1 MGEWGARR
9 KLAVTV
15 TDNEVVI
22 RSGGYHTGGFHAV
35 TYARSWAQGTRFT
48 VPLRHEV
55 VESASGLRRE
65 PDGP

>member
-1 MGEWGARR
+1 M
-9 KLAVTV
+9 TV

-22 RSGGYHTGGFHAV
+22 RSGGYHAGGFHAV